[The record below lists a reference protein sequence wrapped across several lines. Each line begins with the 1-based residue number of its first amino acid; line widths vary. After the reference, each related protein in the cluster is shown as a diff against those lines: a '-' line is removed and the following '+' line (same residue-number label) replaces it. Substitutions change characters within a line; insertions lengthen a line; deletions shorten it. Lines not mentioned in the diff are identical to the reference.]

1 MAEHLSL
8 DELRRRLRKDPAS
21 IVFAHLAEELR
32 RAGRCRE
39 AVHVCRTGL
48 EIHPEYVS
56 ARVTLGRALA
66 ALGQLDEAA
75 LELGMVRSVAPENL
89 AAARALEEVEARRT
103 GNESNA
109 APDPGPVAPVY
120 SEAPAARESMIP
132 SSDHLRL
139 SRTVSALESW
149 LAAIYVT
156 RAERRA

>member
-48 EIHPEYVS
+48 QTHPEYVS
-56 ARVTLGRALA
+56 ARVTLGRALI

-75 LELGMVRSVAPENL
+75 VELGMVRSAAPENL
-89 AAARALEEVEARRT
+89 AAARALEEIQARRT
-103 GNESNA
+103 TKDSNA
-109 APDPGPVAPVY
+109 APDSGAASPVY
-120 SEAPAARESMIP
+120 SEAPAARESTIS
-132 SSDHLRL
+132 SSDRLRL